1 MKNLIVIIG
10 AVMFSTTCAQAA
22 VIEKQFDT
30 VEKNHYYEIVSEFS
44 EPINIFD
51 DIVFSS
57 ALNVSTFYVEVFK
70 PVKNYIPVKIGKISK
85 VKSDISLKISGLQQR
100 LN

>member
-1 MKNLIVIIG
+1 MKNLIVILG
-10 AVMFSTTCAQAA
+10 AVMLGTNCAQAS

-30 VEKNHYYEIVSEFS
+30 VDYLQISDYPPQV
-44 EPINIFD
+44 NIFD
-51 DIVFSS
+51 DIVFSCG
-57 ALNVSTFYVEVFK
+57 LNCSTYYVEFLK
-70 PVKNYIPVKIGKISK
+70 PIRKHVPVKIGKVSK